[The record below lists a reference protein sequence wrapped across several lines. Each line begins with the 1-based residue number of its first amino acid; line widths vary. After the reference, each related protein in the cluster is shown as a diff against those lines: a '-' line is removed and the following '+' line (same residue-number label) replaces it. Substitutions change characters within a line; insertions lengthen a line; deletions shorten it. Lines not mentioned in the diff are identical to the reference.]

1 MDILAVQDAGGR
13 FVFIVKFAGDK
24 FLILTVSNGNILRT
38 NCKKEIKTPN
48 ILD

>member
-24 FLILTVSNGNILRT
+24 FLILTVMATSWGQIVKKKSKLR
-38 NCKKEIKTPN
+38 IS
-48 ILD
+48 